1 MSPQGEYEPSPW
13 SWVREQVETYERT
26 GGREGN
32 TFMDTGLPVV
42 LLTTRGQKTGKLRKS
57 PLMRVEH
64 DGEYAL
70 VASKGGMP
78 DNPLW
83 YGNLIANPHEATLQD
98 GPEPFTIDVRE
109 VEGEERA
116 AWWSRAV
123 EAYPPY
129 AEYQEKA
136 DRIIPVVVVG
146 RRASRE

>member
-83 YGNLIANPHEATLQD
+83 YGNLIANPDEATLQD
-98 GPEPFTIDVRE
+98 GPEPFAIDVRE

-146 RRASRE
+146 RRTT

>member
-1 MSPQGEYEPSPW
+1 MSLEGEYEPSPW
-13 SWVREQVETYERT
+13 PWVRDQVETYEQT

-42 LLTTRGQKTGKLRKS
+42 ILTTRGQKSGKVRKS

-78 DNPLW
+78 DNPQW
-83 YGNLIANPHEATLQD
+83 YGNLVANPQEATLQD
-98 GPEPFTIDVRE
+98 GPEPFAIDLRE

-116 AWWSRAV
+116 TWWTRAV

-136 DRIIPVVVVG
+136 DRIIPVVI
-146 RRASRE
+146 ASRRPT

>member
-13 SWVREQVETYERT
+13 PWVRDQVETYERT

-42 LLTTRGQKTGKLRKS
+42 LLTTRGRKTGKLRKS

-64 DGEYAL
+64 NGEYAL

-78 DNPLW
+78 ENPLW
-83 YGNLIANPHEATLQD
+83 HANLIANPDEATLQD

-116 AWWSRAV
+116 SWWTRAV

-136 DRIIPVVVVG
+136 DRIIPVVIV
-146 RRASRE
+146 RRRPT

>member
-13 SWVREQVETYERT
+13 PWVRDQVETYERT

-42 LLTTRGQKTGKLRKS
+42 LLTTRGRKTGKLRKS

-64 DGEYAL
+64 NGEYAL

-83 YGNLIANPHEATLQD
+83 YGNLIANPEDATLQD
-98 GPEPFTIDVRE
+98 GRQPFEIDVRE

-116 AWWSRAV
+116 SWWSRSV

-136 DRIIPVVVVG
+136 ERTIPVVVVR
-146 RRASRE
+146 RRAP